1 MQRAADLRGRVDDPP
16 MRQTEHADTVEQQPG
31 VAFAIAL
38 ERSAGVVVAPAVG
51 LDDQMRVG
59 PVEIHLEA
67 RDAHVDQR
75 ARDAEAGAEPEQALL
90 ELASRE
96 PLELVCA
103 DQPAKTRGTV
113 SRRMSIDHTLDRDE
127 VEEPQPL
134 RRLDRPFHGMGRE
147 HLGQVEQR
155 ARRRRQREAV
165 VRRRLERLDRHPVHA
180 EPRARAAPGLRA
192 DRDLE
197 ARARIGAHS
206 PRRTRRAVAEH
217 RTVADR
223 EHGGDPSPVDTDGEM
238 ADGVDPAVQPVQRA
252 TSQPSVDRS
261 GWDTQCKQL
270 KASDDAALAGREL
283 GDQVIVVALG
293 AFSFHG
299 NE

>member
-1 MQRAADLRGRVDDPP
+1 
-16 MRQTEHADTVEQQPG
+16 
-31 VAFAIAL
+31 
-38 ERSAGVVVAPAVG
+38 
-51 LDDQMRVG
+51 
-59 PVEIHLEA
+59 
-67 RDAHVDQR
+67 
-75 ARDAEAGAEPEQALL
+75 
-90 ELASRE
+90 
-96 PLELVCA
+96 
-103 DQPAKTRGTV
+103 
-113 SRRMSIDHTLDRDE
+113 
-127 VEEPQPL
+127 
-134 RRLDRPFHGMGRE
+134 
-147 HLGQVEQR
+147 
-155 ARRRRQREAV
+155 
-165 VRRRLERLDRHPVHA
+165 
-180 EPRARAAPGLRA
+180 
-192 DRDLE
+192 
-197 ARARIGAHS
+197 
-206 PRRTRRAVAEH
+206 VAEH